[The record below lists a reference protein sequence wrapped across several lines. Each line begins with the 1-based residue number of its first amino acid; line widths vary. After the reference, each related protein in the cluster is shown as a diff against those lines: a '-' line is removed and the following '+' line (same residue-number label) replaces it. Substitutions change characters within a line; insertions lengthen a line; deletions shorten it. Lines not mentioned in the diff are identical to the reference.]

1 LLDNLDLKINDWTI
15 NTVNS
20 LIKPNRIDKIAECAL
35 QLSKIIYY
43 NDMNIEKY
51 LAEINLMQKELNTK
65 KEKSNINFSRPTQ
78 IIELINEYIFKE
90 KDFKANIYDY
100 QNPLN
105 NFLNVVIEKRIGIP
119 ITLSIIYITLAH
131 SINFKV
137 YPVNFPRHFL
147 VKHVLDD
154 DNDYNE
160 IIIDP
165 FNKGRI
171 MDDYAMKN
179 LLDSFFPNQN
189 IPLTKKL
196 VEKTDLSQVMIRILN
211 NVKDS
216 FFEIQE
222 FDKINIANEMIFAI
236 DPKNTYAI
244 RDKGIILHD
253 KDPQKSLELLNT
265 YLELE
270 PEANDADI
278 ILKIIKSIR
287 EKNNR

>member
-1 LLDNLDLKINDWTI
+1 M
-15 NTVNS
+15 S
-20 LIKPNRIDKIAECAL
+20 
-35 QLSKIIYY
+35 
-43 NDMNIEKY
+43 IEKY
-51 LAEINLMQKELNTK
+51 LAEINIMQKELKNK
-65 KEKSNINFSRPTQ
+65 KEKSGINMSRPTQ

-90 KDFKANIYDY
+90 KKFKANIYDY

-119 ITLSIIYITLAH
+119 ITLSIIYITLAQ
-131 SINFKV
+131 SINFKL

-147 VKHVLDD
+147 VKYLLDD
-154 DNDYNE
+154 DDSHNE

-171 MDDYAMKN
+171 MDDYSIKN

-196 VEKTDLSQVMIRILN
+196 IEKTDLSHVMIRILN

-222 FDKINIANEMIFAI
+222 FDKINLANEMIFAI
-236 DPKNTYAI
+236 DPKNAYAI

-253 KDPQKSLELLNT
+253 KDPQKSLELLKK

-270 PEANDADI
+270 PEANDADT
-278 ILKIIKSIR
+278 ILKIIRSIR
-287 EKNNR
+287 KKNNI

>member
-1 LLDNLDLKINDWTI
+1 LLNDLDLKINNWI
-15 NTVNS
+15 VNTVNS
-20 LIKPNRIDKIAECAL
+20 LIKPNKLDKIAECAL
-35 QLSKIIYY
+35 ELSKIIYY
-43 NDMNIEKY
+43 NDMNVEKY
-51 LAEINLMQKELNTK
+51 LDEINLMQKELNIK
-65 KEKSNINFSRPTQ
+65 RERSNINFSRPTQ
-78 IIELINEYIFKE
+78 IIELINDYMFKE
-90 KDFKANIYDY
+90 KEFKANIYDY

-105 NFLNVVIEKRIGIP
+105 NFLNVVLEKRIGIP
-119 ITLSIIYITLAH
+119 ITLSIIYITLAQ
-131 SINFKV
+131 SINFKL

-147 VKHVLDD
+147 VKYELDD
-154 DNDYNE
+154 VNNNE

-165 FNKGRI
+165 FNQGRI
-171 MDDYAMKN
+171 MDDYALKN
-179 LLDSFFPNQN
+179 LIDSFFPNQN

-196 VEKTDLSQVMIRILN
+196 VEKADLSQVMIRILN

-270 PEANDADI
+270 PEANDVDF
-278 ILKIIKSIR
+278 ILKIIRSIR
-287 EKNNR
+287 EKNNG

>member
-1 LLDNLDLKINDWTI
+1 MLDNLDLKINDWTI

-20 LIKPNRIDKIAECAL
+20 LIKPNRLDKIAECAL

-51 LAEINLMQKELNTK
+51 LAEINIMQKELNTK

-78 IIELINEYIFKE
+78 IIELINEYIFREKE
-90 KDFKANIYDY
+90 FKANIYDY

-119 ITLSIIYITLAH
+119 ITLSIIYITLAQ

-216 FFEIQE
+216 LFEIQE

-244 RDKGIILHD
+244 RDKGIMLHN

-278 ILKIIKSIR
+278 ILKIIRSIR
-287 EKNNR
+287 EKNN

>member
-1 LLDNLDLKINDWTI
+1 MEDLDLKINNWII

-20 LIKPNRIDKIAECAL
+20 FIKPNKLDKIAECAL

-43 NDMNIEKY
+43 NDMNVKKY
-51 LAEINLMQKELNTK
+51 LEEINLMQKELNIK
-65 KEKSNINFSRPTQ
+65 RESSNINFSRPTQ
-78 IIELINEYIFKE
+78 IIELINEYMFKE
-90 KDFKANIYDY
+90 QEFKANIHDY

-105 NFLNVVIEKRIGIP
+105 NFLNIVIEKKIGIP
-119 ITLSIIYITLAH
+119 ITLSIIYITLAQ
-131 SINFKV
+131 SVNFIL

-147 VKHVLDD
+147 IKYVLDD
-154 DNDYNE
+154 ANHNE

-171 MDDYAMKN
+171 MDDYALKN
-179 LLDSFFPNQN
+179 LIDSFFPNQN

-196 VEKTDLSQVMIRILN
+196 VEKANLSQVMIRILN
-211 NVKDS
+211 NLKDS

-222 FDKINIANEMIFAI
+222 FDKLNIANEMIFAI

-244 RDKGIILHD
+244 RDKGVILQE
-253 KDPQKSLELLNT
+253 KNPEKSLELLNT

-278 ILKIIKSIR
+278 VLKIIKSIR
-287 EKNNR
+287 EKI

>member
-1 LLDNLDLKINDWTI
+1 MLDDLDLKINDWTI
-15 NTVNS
+15 NTVNP

-35 QLSKIIYY
+35 QLSKILYY
-43 NDMNIEKY
+43 NNMNIEKQ
-51 LAEINLMQKELNTK
+51 LAEINLMQKELNLK
-65 KEKSNINFSRPTQ
+65 KEKSNINFNRPTQ
-78 IIELINEYIFKE
+78 IIELINEYMFKQ
-90 KDFKANIYDY
+90 KGFKANIHDY

-119 ITLSIIYITLAH
+119 ITLSIIYITLAQ

-147 VKHVLDD
+147 VKYVLDD
-154 DNDYNE
+154 NENNE

-196 VEKTDLSQVMIRILN
+196 VEKADLSQVIIRILN

-216 FFEIQE
+216 FFEIHE

-270 PEANDADI
+270 PEANDVDI
-278 ILKIIKSIR
+278 ILKIIRTLR
-287 EKNNR
+287 EKNNK

>member
-1 LLDNLDLKINDWTI
+1 LLDDLDLKINDWTI
-15 NTVNS
+15 NTVNP

-35 QLSKIIYY
+35 QLSKILYY
-43 NDMNIEKY
+43 NNMNIEKQ
-51 LAEINLMQKELNTK
+51 LAEINLMQKELNLK
-65 KEKSNINFSRPTQ
+65 KEKSNINFNRPTQ
-78 IIELINEYIFKE
+78 IIELINEYMFKQ
-90 KDFKANIYDY
+90 KGFKANIHDY

-119 ITLSIIYITLAH
+119 ITLSIIYITLAQ

-147 VKHVLDD
+147 VKYVLDD
-154 DNDYNE
+154 NDNNE

-196 VEKTDLSQVMIRILN
+196 VEKADLSQVIIRILN

-216 FFEIQE
+216 FFEIHE

-270 PEANDADI
+270 PEANDVDI
-278 ILKIIKSIR
+278 ILKIIRTLR
-287 EKNNR
+287 EKNNK

>member
-1 LLDNLDLKINDWTI
+1 MLDNLDLKINDWTI

-51 LAEINLMQKELNTK
+51 LAEISIMEKELNTK

-90 KDFKANIYDY
+90 KEFKANIYDY

-119 ITLSIIYITLAH
+119 ITLSIIYITLSQ

-154 DNDYNE
+154 YDDYNE

-244 RDKGIILHD
+244 RDKGIILHN

-270 PEANDADI
+270 PEANDVDI
-278 ILKIIKSIR
+278 ILKIIRSIR

>member
-1 LLDNLDLKINDWTI
+1 MLDDLDLKINDWTV

-43 NDMNIEKY
+43 NNMNIEKY
-51 LAEINLMQKELNTK
+51 LAEINLMQKELNIK

-78 IIELINEYIFKE
+78 IIELINEYMFKE
-90 KDFKANIYDY
+90 KEFKANIYDY

-119 ITLSIIYITLAH
+119 ITLSIIYITLAQ
-131 SINFKV
+131 SLNFKI

-147 VKHVLDD
+147 VKYVFD

-196 VEKTDLSQVMIRILN
+196 VEKADLSQVMIRILN

-236 DPKNTYAI
+236 DPKNVYAI
-244 RDKGIILHD
+244 RDKGIILRD

-270 PEANDADI
+270 PEANDVDI
-278 ILKIIKSIR
+278 VLKIIRSIR
-287 EKNNR
+287 EKK

>member
-1 LLDNLDLKINDWTI
+1 MFK
-15 NTVNS
+15 
-20 LIKPNRIDKIAECAL
+20 
-35 QLSKIIYY
+35 
-43 NDMNIEKY
+43 
-51 LAEINLMQKELNTK
+51 QKE
-65 KEKSNINFSRPTQ
+65 
-78 IIELINEYIFKE
+78 
-90 KDFKANIYDY
+90 FKANIYDY

-105 NFLNVVIEKRIGIP
+105 NFLNVVVEKRIGIP
-119 ITLSIIYITLAH
+119 ITLSIIYITLAQ
-131 SINFKV
+131 SINFKL

-147 VKHVLDD
+147 VKYVFD

-196 VEKTDLSQVMIRILN
+196 VEKADLSQVMIRILN
-211 NVKDS
+211 NIKDS

-236 DPKNTYAI
+236 DPKNVYAI
-244 RDKGIILHD
+244 RDKGIILRD

-270 PEANDADI
+270 PEANDVDI
-278 ILKIIKSIR
+278 VLKIIRSIR
-287 EKNNR
+287 EKK